1 MHPIQ
6 KREVTN
12 LKVEVYKL
20 NAFTQNIEG
29 GNTAGVVLNAD
40 ELSEIQMQELAR
52 LIGFSETAFVTT
64 SEKADF
70 KVRFFTPRAEVDLC
84 GHATIAAFSLLLQ
97 KGRLTGIEYTQE
109 TKAGILKIR
118 ISGNEIYMQQLMPLY
133 FEIIDSEEI
142 VNCLGI
148 DKNDLEDKLPIQ
160 VVSTGLKDIFVPL
173 KREEILQNLNP
184 DMNKIE
190 ALSKKAGVVGLHVF
204 ATAYNTDKTAICR
217 NFAPLY
223 GIPEE
228 SATGTSNGALACYLY
243 KYGVLTEGSKE
254 AIFQQGIYMNKPSEI
269 IAKFDLN
276 DGKLE
281 AVWVGG
287 EAVLIGKTLY
297 QI

>member
-1 MHPIQ
+1 M
-6 KREVTN
+6 
-12 LKVEVYKL
+12 KVEVYKL

-52 LIGFSETAFVTT
+52 LVGFSETAFLTI
-64 SEKADF
+64 SEKADY
-70 KVRFFTPRAEVDLC
+70 KVRFLTPSAEVDLC
-84 GHATIAAFSLLLQ
+84 GHATIATFGLLLQ
-97 KGRLTGIEYTQE
+97 KGMLPGVEYTQE

-118 ISGNEIYMQQLMPLY
+118 VRGNEIYMQQLMPLY
-133 FEIIDSEEI
+133 FEIIDREEI
-142 VNCLGI
+142 IGCLGI

-184 DMNKIE
+184 DMDKIE
-190 ALSKKAGVVGLHVF
+190 AISKKVGVVGLHVF
-204 ATAYNTDKTAICR
+204 TAANNADKTAVCR

-243 KYGVLTEGSKE
+243 KYGILKEGSKD

-269 IAKFDLN
+269 IARLDLK

-287 EAVLIGKTLY
+287 EAVLIGKRLY

>member
-1 MHPIQ
+1 MKI
-6 KREVTN
+6 
-12 LKVEVYKL
+12 EVYEL
-20 NAFTQNIEG
+20 NAFTRSIQG

-40 ELSEIQMQELAR
+40 ELSDVQMQGLAR
-52 LIGFSETAFVTT
+52 LIGFSETAFVST

-84 GHATIAAFSLLLQ
+84 GHATIATFSLLLQ
-97 KGRLTGIEYTQE
+97 KGMLQGADFIQE
-109 TKAGILKIR
+109 TKAGNLKIR
-118 ISGNEIYMQQLMPLY
+118 MSGNEIYMQQLMPQYL
-133 FEIIDSEEI
+133 EIIDEEEI
-142 VNCLGI
+142 VGCLGI

-173 KREEILQNLNP
+173 KNEKILQSLKP
-184 DMNKIE
+184 DMDKIE
-190 ALSKKAGVVGLHVF
+190 AVSKKAGVVGLHVF
-204 ATAYNTDKTAICR
+204 ATANNTGKTAVCR

-243 KYGVLTEGSKE
+243 KYGILNEGSKT
-254 AIFQQGIYMNKPSEI
+254 AIFQQGIYMDKPSEI
-269 IAKFDLN
+269 IAKLVIN
-276 DGKLE
+276 DSKLE

-287 EAVLIGKTLY
+287 EAVFIEKRLY